1 MRLERFTPGE
11 QTPIGVGKTKEV
23 YVHPQD
29 QEQIVAIQRAG
40 EGIERNTPRKL
51 KGMFYMTKLAHLLLP
66 EHVPDV
72 HQAGETVDG
81 QQTIDRERA
90 PLTKD
95 QLSYQKQLAAGKEPR
110 SARTNEI
117 WGEKGPFEEEVA
129 RLGIDIRRTPEWSN
143 YSKDSQGTLLYLSE
157 FRPWEYTY
165 EEPGQIEL
173 AYDEEALQTAIDQ
186 IPDVA
191 VRTQCATY
199 LKRVRTLFAE
209 EQKEMNEKRAQGLLE
224 EQAPLQMI
232 DALLVPLEAK
242 EHLAALFAIETE
254 KDALSNPLR
263 IRTMIDRKI
272 IAEQMN
278 TLRKH
283 SYISKSRLAELERR
297 YEVLK
302 LATGS
307 ISANSPLVDHT
318 Y

>member
-1 MRLERFTPGE
+1 M
-11 QTPIGVGKTKEV
+11 
-23 YVHPQD
+23 HPQD
-29 QEQIVAIQRAG
+29 QEQIIAIQRAG

-90 PLTKD
+90 PLTKG
-95 QLSYQKQLAAGKEPR
+95 QLSYQKHLVAGREPR
-110 SARTNEI
+110 TAALFDEVRNEKETL
-117 WGEKGPFEEEVA
+117 EKEVD
-129 RLGIDIRRTPEWSN
+129 RIGIELRRTPALSN
-143 YSKDSQGTLLYLSE
+143 YSKDAQGNVLYLPE
-157 FRPWEYTY
+157 LRPWEYTY

-173 AYDEEALQTAIDQ
+173 AYDEEVLRTAIDE
-186 IPDVA
+186 IPDMA
-191 VRTQCATY
+191 TRTQCATY
-199 LKRVRTLFAE
+199 LERVRTLFSE
-209 EQKEMNEKRAQGLLE
+209 EQEEMNEKRTQGLLE
-224 EQAPLQMI
+224 EKAPIQEINELFAPLET
-232 DALLVPLEAK
+232 A

-283 SYISKSRLAELERR
+283 SYISKPRLAELDRR

-307 ISANSPLVDHT
+307 INANSPLVDHT
-318 Y
+318 C

>member
-1 MRLERFTPGE
+1 M
-11 QTPIGVGKTKEV
+11 
-23 YVHPQD
+23 HPQD
-29 QEQIVAIQRAG
+29 QEQILAIQRAG

-90 PLTKD
+90 PLTKG
-95 QLSYQKQLAAGKEPR
+95 QVSYQKQLVAGREPR
-110 SARTNEI
+110 TAALFDEVRSKKESF
-117 WGEKGPFEEEVA
+117 EKGVAQVGFE
-129 RLGIDIRRTPEWSN
+129 LRRTSDLSN
-143 YSKDSQGTLLYLSE
+143 YSKDAQGNVLYLPE
-157 FRPWEYTY
+157 LRPWEYTY

-173 AYDEEALQTAIDQ
+173 AYDEVALQAAINQ
-186 IPDVA
+186 IPDMVT
-191 VRTQCATY
+191 RTQCVTY
-199 LKRVRTLFAE
+199 LERVRVLFAE
-209 EQKEMNEKRAQGLLE
+209 EQEEMNEKRAQGLLE
-224 EQAPLQMI
+224 EKAPLQMI
-232 DALLVPLEAK
+232 DALLAPLETT

-254 KDALSNPLR
+254 EDALSNPLR

-272 IAEQMN
+272 IAEQIN
-278 TLRKH
+278 TLRKN
-283 SYISKSRLAELERR
+283 SYISKSRMQKLDERYR
-297 YEVLK
+297 ILK